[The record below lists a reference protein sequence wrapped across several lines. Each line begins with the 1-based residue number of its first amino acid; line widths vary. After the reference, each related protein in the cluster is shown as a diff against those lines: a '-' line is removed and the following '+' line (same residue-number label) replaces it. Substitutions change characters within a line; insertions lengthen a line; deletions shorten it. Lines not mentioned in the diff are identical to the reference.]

1 MWFNKDV
8 EDTVKNLNSNIING
22 LSSSDAKSRLEKNGP
37 NKLAGKKKKSII
49 QLFFSQIND
58 VMIYILIIAAI
69 ISAFMGEISDAIIIL
84 IVILVNAIIGVVQE
98 SKAEKALEALKN
110 MSTPKALVKRD
121 GEIIEIPSE
130 EVVLGDIVIID
141 AGRYIPADLRLI
153 ESANLKI
160 EESAFTGES
169 LPAEKIATTLNS
181 EGDVPIGDQN
191 NMAFMSTLATYGRGT
206 GIVVA
211 TGMDTQIGKI
221 AKMLDAEEDDTT
233 PLQKKLAELGKVLG
247 FAAVGIS
254 LVMFIVSMLQGR
266 DFMEM
271 FMTSISLAVAAIP
284 EGLPAI
290 VAIVLALGVQRMI
303 KENAII
309 RKLPAVETLG
319 SVNIICSVVATGMDT
334 QIGKIAKMLDAEEDD
349 TTPLQKKLAELGKV
363 LGFAAVGIS
372 LVMFI
377 VSMLQGRD
385 FMEMFMTSISLAVAA
400 IPEGLP
406 AIVAIVLA
414 LGVQRMIK
422 ENAIIRKLPAVE
434 TLGSVNII
442 CSDKTGTL
450 TINKMT
456 VKKYFANEK
465 LKNLDE
471 VDIKESTSKL
481 LVEGMILCNDATSK
495 DGSQTG
501 DPTEI
506 ALLDVGN
513 KFNIFKENLNS
524 IHKRVNEIPFD
535 SDRKLMTT
543 VNKYDNK
550 DFVFTKGAID
560 SILKISSKILINGSI
575 QDFSDELKANILNA
589 SNEMSDEAL
598 RVLALGYKIIE
609 NEHIEIDSLEKDL
622 IFVGLMGMIDPPRVE
637 VKDSIVK
644 SKNAG
649 IRTIMITGDHKNTAV
664 AIAKELGIAENIS
677 QAMSG
682 SEIDNYTDEE
692 FAKIVNN
699 FRVFARVSPE
709 HKVKIVK
716 AFKSHGNIVSMTG
729 DGVNDAPSLKAADIG
744 VAMGITGTDVAKG
757 AADMVLTDDNFTTI
771 VKAVEEGRN
780 IFNNIKKSILFLL
793 SCNLGEVVALFFA
806 ILFNWATPLLP
817 IHILW
822 VNLITDSFPAL
833 SLGVDPGDESVMDKN
848 PRNPKESLFS
858 GRMGKLLVINGVLI
872 GVTTLFAFKLGEN
885 LYPDSLRHAQT
896 MAFVVLSVSQLFFS
910 FAMRNET
917 KSLFQVGIFK
927 NKWLIGSLIL
937 GIVLQFLVISIPF
950 VASIFKVYSLTL
962 KDWIMVIGISLIPF
976 VINEIIKIFFRSNDK
991 NKA

>member
-290 VAIVLALGVQRMI
+290 VAIVLALV
-303 KENAII
+303 
-309 RKLPAVETLG
+309 
-319 SVNIICSVVATGMDT
+319 
-334 QIGKIAKMLDAEEDD
+334 
-349 TTPLQKKLAELGKV
+349 
-363 LGFAAVGIS
+363 
-372 LVMFI
+372 
-377 VSMLQGRD
+377 
-385 FMEMFMTSISLAVAA
+385 
-400 IPEGLP
+400 
-406 AIVAIVLA
+406 
-414 LGVQRMIK
+414 VQRMIK